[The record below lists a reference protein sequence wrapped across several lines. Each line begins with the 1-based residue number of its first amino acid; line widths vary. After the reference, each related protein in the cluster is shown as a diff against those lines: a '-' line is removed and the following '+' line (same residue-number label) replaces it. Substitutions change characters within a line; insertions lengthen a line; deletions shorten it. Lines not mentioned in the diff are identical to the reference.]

1 MSAEAKNLP
10 IDDDINTTMPQP
22 KPEVWKMPEP
32 VFRRTSGRLPKGF
45 VEEPTRERV
54 SVEEEPPAT
63 IASIV
68 VEPKP
73 KSPVLKIIVVGLAIA
88 AMIAFLIVFLTIV
101 YFFFL
106 RDASAP
112 PPV

>member
-10 IDDDINTTMPQP
+10 VDDDINTTMPQP

-45 VEEPTRERV
+45 VKETENEPV
-54 SVEEEPPAT
+54 PVEEPPAT

-73 KSPVLKIIVVGLAIA
+73 KSPVLKIIVVGLALA
-88 AMIAFLIVFLTIV
+88 AMIAFLIVFLTII

-106 RDASAP
+106 REVSAP
-112 PPV
+112 PPA

>member
-10 IDDDINTTMPQP
+10 VDDDINTTMPQP
-22 KPEVWKMPEP
+22 RPEVWKMPEP

-45 VEEPTRERV
+45 VKEAENEPV
-54 SVEEEPPAT
+54 PVEEPPAT

-73 KSPVLKIIVVGLAIA
+73 KSPVLKIIVVGLALA
-88 AMIAFLIVFLTIV
+88 AMIAFLIVFLTII

-106 RDASAP
+106 REVSAP
-112 PPV
+112 PPA

>member
-10 IDDDINTTMPQP
+10 LDDDINTTMPQP

-32 VFRRTSGRLPKGF
+32 VFRRTSGRLPKDYPGQ
-45 VEEPTRERV
+45 VETAT
-54 SVEEEPPAT
+54 VEVDEVPST
-63 IASIV
+63 ISSFTAP
-68 VEPKP
+68 EPKP
-73 KSPVLKIIVVGLAIA
+73 KSPVLKIIVVGLALA

-101 YFFFL
+101 YFFFM

-112 PPV
+112 PPT

>member
-1 MSAEAKNLP
+1 MSAEAQNFP
-10 IDDDINTTMPQP
+10 IDDDDINTTMPQP
-22 KPEVWKMPEP
+22 KPDVWKMPEP

-45 VEEPTRERV
+45 VKEVASVDETPPTI
-54 SVEEEPPAT
+54 SST
-63 IASIV
+63 Y

-73 KSPVLKIIVVGLAIA
+73 KSHVLKLVVVGLAIA
-88 AMIAFLIVFLTIV
+88 AMIAFLIAFLTIL

-106 RDASAP
+106 RDVSAP

>member
-1 MSAEAKNLP
+1 MSAEAKNIP
-10 IDDDINTTMPQP
+10 MDDDINTTMPQP
-22 KPEVWKMPEP
+22 KPQVWKMPEP

-45 VEEPTRERV
+45 VKESSDEPV
-54 SVEEEPPAT
+54 SVEEPPAT
-63 IASIV
+63 IASIE

-73 KSPVLKIIVVGLAIA
+73 KSPVLKMIVVGLALA
-88 AMIAFLIVFLTIV
+88 AMIAFLIVFLTII

-106 RDASAP
+106 RDVSAP